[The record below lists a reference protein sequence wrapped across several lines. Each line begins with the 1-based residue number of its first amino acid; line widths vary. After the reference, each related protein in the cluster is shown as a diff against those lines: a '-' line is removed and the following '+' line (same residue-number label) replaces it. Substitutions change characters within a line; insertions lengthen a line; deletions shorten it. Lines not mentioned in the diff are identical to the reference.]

1 MAILTYPVK
10 LLSKALERL
19 GRVFLNFSKQ
29 LYQSPQEKRVLPWI
43 KDKGDKTFR
52 LNYDL
57 DENSLVFDLGGYE
70 GQWASDIFSMYCCVI
85 HIFEPV
91 LEFADILEQ
100 RFCKNSKICVN
111 RFGLANRTEIL
122 KIAVNGPDSSV
133 YKGGDD
139 VRDVQMIRAIDYMAD
154 NSIQEIDLMKIN
166 IEGSEYDLLE
176 HLTDTA
182 FIGNIK
188 NIQVQ
193 FHDFV
198 PNAER
203 RMAMIQKRLEKT
215 HQVTYQYPFVW
226 ENWQL
231 RHGLDLQAQEQ

>member
-43 KDKGDKTFR
+43 KDEGDKTFR

-70 GQWASDIFSMYCCVI
+70 GQWASDIFSRYFCTI
-85 HIFEPV
+85 HVFEPV
-91 LEFADILEQ
+91 SEFADKIKARFAGNKRILVHQ
-100 RFCKNSKICVN
+100 
-111 RFGLANRTEIL
+111 FGLSNENRAVLLSVNKTSSSLYKQRGEL
-122 KIAVNGPDSSV
+122 KEVRLVKAVDF
-133 YKGGDD
+133 
-139 VRDVQMIRAIDYMAD
+139 
-154 NSIQEIDLMKIN
+154 IQENHIQKIDLMKIN
-166 IEGSEYDLLE
+166 IEGAEYDLLE
-176 HLTDTA
+176 HLIDA
-182 FIGNIK
+182 GLISNIN

-198 PNAER
+198 SNAEQ
-203 RMAMIQKRLEKT
+203 RMIMLQKELEKT
-215 HQVTYQYPFVW
+215 HSLTYQYPFVW
-226 ENWQL
+226 ENW
-231 RHGLDLQAQEQ
+231 RVK